1 MLTHALVSEW
11 AIENE
16 WHNQQ
21 WSIDCNKW
29 KFLNKAPSIHAG
41 FEMFN
46 EIFHKIF
53 GNVINFKQIVQMYI
67 MYVSYKTN
75 SFYPMAIWHL
85 RAIHGV
91 GLSVYYFLFHFGI
104 FFVEI

>member
-1 MLTHALVSEW
+1 MTDIVVRKFGCGNAVHPKVKKILAQANFHINLSVCHLPSFL
-11 AIENE
+11 IEV
-16 WHNQQ
+16 
-21 WSIDCNKW
+21 
-29 KFLNKAPSIHAG
+29 G

-75 SFYPMAIWHL
+75 SFYPMAI
-85 RAIHGV
+85 
-91 GLSVYYFLFHFGI
+91 
-104 FFVEI
+104 